1 MSNLYINPIELAKY
15 YEINGSKTLKDVC
28 QMWHSMWLLE
38 LVEVGWGDK
47 PDDGLTADPSLP
59 FMYSTA
65 AFRSRFKVAINNL
78 DLLTE
83 QTINGG
89 N

>member
-28 QMWHSMWLLE
+28 QMWHGMWLLE
-38 LVEVGWGDK
+38 QIEVGWGDT
-47 PDDGLTADPSLP
+47 PDAGLTADPSLP

-65 AFRSRFKVAINNL
+65 AFRSRFKELINNL